1 MHKTNYFKKRI
12 IMENMVYLLAKD
24 VADALGFADLNSFMK
39 EHSEI
44 VENTD
49 ALFPELVLESDFNN
63 LLVSN
68 EMAFQRLGH
77 IEITKVDTLRSQT
90 ESIKSFYPLKYMIEG
105 EILKNKAFSAGYK
118 SVEEYLER
126 VELPKDIDE
135 EREKFLSKEDI
146 LHSLN
151 SSDEK
156 IKELVDI
163 DVLNQYDLSVQ
174 QYIHI
179 KDGIPYSESFIAGKG
194 IFFAL
199 YDSDYVFNSLKVIDS
214 DLIVP
219 TYDIGDEFADINYG
233 HDADM
238 RDYRKYSTLDNI
250 LHIITHKKVED
261 VGVDLLYCESPGINF
276 YISQTEVIKL
286 LNPNMYRD
294 VVLINGTVDFDC
306 SRLITKNELKG
317 NNCG

>member
-1 MHKTNYFKKRI
+1 MYKINFFKNRI
-12 IMENMVYLLAKD
+12 IMENTVYLLAKD

-68 EMAFQRLGH
+68 KMAFQRLGH
-77 IEITKVDTLRSQT
+77 IEITKVDTLRSHT
-90 ESIKSFYPLKYMIEG
+90 ESIKSFYPIKYMIEG
-105 EILKNKAFSAGYK
+105 EILKNKASSTGYR
-118 SVEEYLER
+118 SLDEYLEK
-126 VELPKDIDE
+126 VELPKNIDE

-146 LHSLN
+146 LHLLN
-151 SSDEK
+151 SSNEK
-156 IKELVDI
+156 VNELVDI
-163 DVLNQYDLSVQ
+163 DVLNHYDLSVQ

-179 KDGIPYSESFIAGKG
+179 KDGIPYPESFIAGRG

-199 YDSDYVFNSLKVIDS
+199 YDSDYAFNLLKVTDC

-219 TYDIGDEFADINYG
+219 TYDNEDEFVDINYG

-238 RDYRKYSTLDNI
+238 RDYREYSTLENI

-261 VGVDLLYCESPGINF
+261 AGVDLLRCESPGINF

-294 VVLINGTVDFDC
+294 VVLINGTADFDC
-306 SRLITKNELKG
+306 SRLITKTI
-317 NNCG
+317 